1 MKSIRRG
8 TFETNSSSSHS
19 ISIVDS
25 ELVESEL
32 NLVDPWEI
40 DYCDDLDYNKQY
52 VMIDFHEYCG
62 WDDHESQEDRLALCI
77 QQLVAELDLDF
88 WCVSNEKWYEN
99 IKKLYESEKFQE
111 ISDEIADYVGSH
123 CGGVRIR
130 ELSEGYIDH
139 DSYYG
144 SYDNFMSCN
153 GLDLVC
159 FVFAK
164 EAYAHFEFN
173 G

>member
-1 MKSIRRG
+1 MIVVRRS

-19 ISIVDS
+19 ISIIDSTLVD
-25 ELVESEL
+25 SEL
-32 NLVDPWEI
+32 NLVDAWEI

-52 VMIDFHEYCG
+52 VLIDFHEYCG

-77 QQLVAELDLDF
+77 QQLVAELGLDF
-88 WCVSNEKWYEN
+88 WCVSNEEWYKN
-99 IKKLYESEKFQE
+99 INKLYESEKFQE
-111 ISDEIADYVGSH
+111 ISDEVASYVGSH

-139 DSYYG
+139 DSDYG
-144 SYDNFMSCN
+144 SYDNFMNYNC
-153 GLDLVC
+153 LDLNS

-164 EAYAHFEFN
+164 KAKAHFQFN

>member
-1 MKSIRRG
+1 MRSIRRN

-19 ISIVDS
+19 ISIIDSTLVDS
-25 ELVESEL
+25 ELNMVDTWEL
-32 NLVDPWEI
+32 

-52 VMIDFHEYCG
+52 VLIDFHEYCG

-77 QQLVAELDLDF
+77 QQLVAELGLDF
-88 WCVSNEKWYEN
+88 WCVSNEEWHEN

-111 ISDEIADYVGSH
+111 ISDEIASYIGSH

-139 DSYYG
+139 DSDYG
-144 SYDNFMSCN
+144 SYDNFMQYNC
-153 GLDLVC
+153 LDLVN

-164 EAYAHFEFN
+164 KAKAHFEFN